1 MRASDRVEPN
11 WFPSSFFLSFV
22 QFYLS
27 PQFYFLSRS
36 SPRFPK
42 PSYNSIKI
50 ILAQKNDWY
59 FLHKMKTLLSY
70 EYIWW
75 SSTKSLL
82 VIFLQNL
89 NLLEKQMCFHQV
101 CLCRLEYFPSVSKK
115 MHIIDYQRKT
125 LFFVCNIWKLYN
137 FFLGIPR
144 INGLRYYL
152 NPSISIRK
160 FKFNSSFHSLNIFQR
175 WENDFEFLPFYFSLE
190 F

>member
-101 CLCRLEYFPSVSKK
+101 CLFLFVDSNTFLVYQKK
-115 MHIIDYQRKT
+115 CT
-125 LFFVCNIWKLYN
+125 LLITKGRHFFLFVIFENCIFKYCNCN

-175 WENDFEFLPFYFSLE
+175 WENDF
-190 F
+190 

>member
-11 WFPSSFFLSFV
+11 WFSSSSFLSFV

-59 FLHKMKTLLSY
+59 FLHKMKTFVRIY
-70 EYIWW
+70 MMVFDEIFA
-75 SSTKSLL
+75 
-82 VIFLQNL
+82 VIFVQNL
-89 NLLEKQMCFHQV
+89 NLLQKQMCFHQV
-101 CLCRLEYFPSVSKK
+101 CLFVDSNTFLVYQKK
-115 MHIIDYQRKT
+115 CT
-125 LFFVCNIWKLYN
+125 LLITKGRHFFFVCNIWKLYN